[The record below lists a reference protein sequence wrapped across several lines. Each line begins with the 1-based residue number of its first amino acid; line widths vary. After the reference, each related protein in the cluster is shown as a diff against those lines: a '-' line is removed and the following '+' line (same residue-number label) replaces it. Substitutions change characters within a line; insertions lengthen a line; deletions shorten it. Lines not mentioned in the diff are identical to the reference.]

1 MPCLVGKPR
10 FPLLLP
16 VPPSGDFMRRLV
28 LLLLVPLSALAD
40 PTASSST
47 EAVQH
52 QVEVYLGAID
62 TPIPD
67 ARWQALGPSAAPLL
81 ATIASEDVLP
91 SRRAKA
97 LHALSIV
104 DPARAAPLAVRD
116 AGNAQEPLVVRSA
129 AVRAVARTLP
139 ASEAVAVLRPVLATA
154 DVPLQRRAAEALATV
169 GPEGCAA
176 LQAHTGKLSAEAQK
190 PFAQALGRC
199 PTP

>member
-1 MPCLVGKPR
+1 
-10 FPLLLP
+10 
-16 VPPSGDFMRRLV
+16 MRPLV
-28 LLLLVPLSALAD
+28 LLLLLPLSALAET
-40 PTASSST
+40 TASSST
-47 EAVQH
+47 DAVQR

-67 ARWQALGPSAAPLL
+67 ARWKALGPSAAPLL
-81 ATIASEDVLP
+81 ASIASEDALP

-104 DPARAAPLAVRD
+104 DPARAAPLAVKD

-139 ASEAVAVLRPVLATA
+139 SAEAVAVLRPVLATS
-154 DVPLQRRAAEALATV
+154 DVPLQRRAADALAMV
-169 GPEGCAA
+169 GPDGCAA
-176 LQAHTGKLSAEAQK
+176 LQAHTAKLSAEAQK

>member
-1 MPCLVGKPR
+1 MRRLALL
-10 FPLLLP
+10 LLLP
-16 VPPSGDFMRRLV
+16 LP
-28 LLLLVPLSALAD
+28 AAAEA
-40 PTASSST
+40 TASAST
-47 EAVQH
+47 DAVQH
-52 QVEVYLGAID
+52 QVEVYLGSID

-67 ARWQALGPSAAPLL
+67 ARWKALGPSAAPLL
-81 ATIASEDVLP
+81 ATIATEDALP

-104 DPARAAPLAVRD
+104 DPSRAAPLAVRD

-129 AVRAVARTLP
+129 AVRAVARTLAP
-139 ASEAVAVLRPVLATA
+139 SEAVAVLRPVLGGS
-154 DVPLQRRAAEALATV
+154 DVPLQKRAAEALATV

-199 PTP
+199 PKP